1 MDKIK
6 AARDFITHA
15 LPHVPFDG
23 WSQTTL
29 GKAAQDA
36 GYKKTDSIR
45 VFPNG
50 AIQAVDTYF
59 LLMDS
64 RMLDALAHYHL
75 DSMKIR
81 QRATLCVRLWLE
93 AQEGHKEALRR
104 AIALQALPIYSSHA
118 LASLYH
124 TVDEMWRAIGDNST
138 DFNFYTKRL
147 LLGAVLSTTTI
158 YWLNDSSAGHQASWE
173 FLSRRIEDVM
183 RIEKAKHQARQW
195 LSSVGL

>member
-6 AARDFITHA
+6 AARDIITHA

-124 TVDEMWRAIGDNST
+124 TVDEMWHAIGDNST

-147 LLGAVLSTTTI
+147 LLGAVLSTTTM

-173 FLSRRIEDVM
+173 FLNRRIEDVM